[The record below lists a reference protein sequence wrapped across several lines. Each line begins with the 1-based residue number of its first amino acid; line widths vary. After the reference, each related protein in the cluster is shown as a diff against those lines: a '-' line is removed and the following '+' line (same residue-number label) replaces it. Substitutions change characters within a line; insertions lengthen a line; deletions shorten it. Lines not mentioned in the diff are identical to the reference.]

1 MLPWSRADYCRPH
14 EESCALSPDSHRDQP
29 LMRDVSARR
38 RPLLPLGTLTY
49 PFVRCILINSWERV
63 DRRRASALGSL
74 RGRRLPR
81 VLPAAGPASA
91 VGNSCAAASAS
102 ASTYSAHA
110 RYWRGVGG
118 VVYLAM
124 HSSGYCR
131 LASMSAQETPK
142 FHLTSSTKLL
152 HQHPNVYRST
162 AAFGPLAENPKR
174 PELRAVSGSGAYRDR
189 TGDLRLAKPN
199 PSFLH
204 QPGLGGIPGASRPF
218 TRCFTGIAGR
228 RRGLPPIS
236 CGMQAG

>member
-1 MLPWSRADYCRPH
+1 LGASRPEKGQCSGFAQRPTPSSGPASGG
-14 EESCALSPDSHRDQP
+14 SCQRGRELVRGGERLGEHIFGTCPILEGGRRSGLLGDALQR
-29 LMRDVSARR
+29 
-38 RPLLPLGTLTY
+38 LLPLGVD
-49 PFVRCILINSWERV
+49 VRSGDAEVPLNVLDE
-63 DRRRASALGSL
+63 
-74 RGRRLPR
+74 LPR
-81 VLPAAGPASA
+81 
-91 VGNSCAAASAS
+91 
-102 ASTYSAHA
+102 
-110 RYWRGVGG
+110 
-118 VVYLAM
+118 
-124 HSSGYCR
+124 
-131 LASMSAQETPK
+131 
-142 FHLTSSTKLL
+142 
-152 HQHPNVYRST
+152 QHPNVYRST

>member
-91 VGNSCAAASAS
+91 VGSSCAAASAS

-131 LASMSAQETPK
+131 SASMSAQETPK
-142 FHLTSSTKLL
+142 FHLTSSTNCPANTLTSTVP
-152 HQHPNVYRST
+152 QPPSDPWRRIRNDPNCGQFRVVERAGIEPVTSGLQSPIRR
-162 AAFGPLAENPKR
+162 FVVGHGLSSGRGRLRPLA
-174 PELRAVSGSGAYRDR
+174 AASGP
-189 TGDLRLAKPN
+189 T
-199 PSFLH
+199 
-204 QPGLGGIPGASRPF
+204 
-218 TRCFTGIAGR
+218 
-228 RRGLPPIS
+228 
-236 CGMQAG
+236 

>member
-81 VLPAAGPASA
+81 VLPAVGPASA
-91 VGNSCAAASAS
+91 VGSSCAAASAS

-131 LASMSAQETPK
+131 SASMSAQETPK
-142 FHLTSSTKLL
+142 FHLTSSTNCPANTLTSTVP
-152 HQHPNVYRST
+152 QPPSDPWRRIRNDPNCGQFRVV
-162 AAFGPLAENPKR
+162 E
-174 PELRAVSGSGAYRDR
+174 R
-189 TGDLRLAKPN
+189 TGIEPVTSGLQSPIRHFCIN
-199 PSFLH
+199 PD
-204 QPGLGGIPGASRPF
+204 
-218 TRCFTGIAGR
+218 
-228 RRGLPPIS
+228 
-236 CGMQAG
+236 